1 VSDQVRQ
8 APVVNGTQVMAAGF
22 AAATAAFVTSRF
34 GVAGTLLGAAVTAMI
49 ITGGSAILKAYLEG
63 VTGHV
68 RKVPDRVRARRER
81 RKAER
86 YAEPETLPDRP
97 DLRDNFAGRMRAA
110 LDWFSHLPPLSRRS
124 ILVKGLVAAVAAF
137 LIGMVAV
144 WGVERL
150 INNSLSC
157 GLWANCP
164 DGAEPGIR
172 LVDDGRGAGSTFS
185 GVRGGTRAV
194 PVNDVQDPARR
205 PNGVQQD
212 GSFQR
217 DGFFQQAEPDIGQP
231 APRDRDARPGGVID
245 PERPAQQERLVRPE
259 TPSSA
264 SPAPE
269 QPSPGEVPQE
279 PELRPQDASPAPAQ

>member
-1 VSDQVRQ
+1 MSDEVRQ
-8 APVVNGTQVMAAGF
+8 APLVNGTQVIAAGF

-49 ITGGSAILKAYLEG
+49 ITGGSAILKAYLES
-63 VTGHV
+63 VTGRV

-97 DLRDNFAGRMRAA
+97 DLRDNFAGRLRAA
-110 LDWFSHLPPLSRRS
+110 MDWFSHLPPLSRRS
-124 ILVKGLVAAVAAF
+124 ILVKGLVAAVVAF
-137 LIGMVAV
+137 LIGMAAV
-144 WGVERL
+144 WGVERV

-172 LVDDGRGAGSTFS
+172 LIDGGRGAGSTFS
-185 GVRGGTRAV
+185 GGRAGSQDVV
-194 PVNDVQDPARR
+194 PGNEVQDPAVRLNGAQD
-205 PNGVQQD
+205 NGVRQ
-212 GSFQR
+212 
-217 DGFFQQAEPDIGQP
+217 DGFFRQGDPDLGQP
-231 APRDRDARPGGVID
+231 APRDQDARPGGVRE
-245 PERPAQQERLVRPE
+245 PEGQAEPVRPLQPE

-269 QPSPGEVPQE
+269 QPAPGDVSE
-279 PELRPQDASPAPAQ
+279 PELQPQAASPAPAQ

>member
-1 VSDQVRQ
+1 MSDEVRQ
-8 APVVNGTQVMAAGF
+8 APLVNGTQVIAAGF

-49 ITGGSAILKAYLEG
+49 ITGGSAILKAYLES
-63 VTGHV
+63 VTGRV

-97 DLRDNFAGRMRAA
+97 DLRDNFAGRLRAA
-110 LDWFSHLPPLSRRS
+110 MDWFSHLPPLSRRS
-124 ILVKGLVAAVAAF
+124 ILVKGLVAAVVAF
-137 LIGMVAV
+137 LIGMAAV
-144 WGVERL
+144 WGVERV

-164 DGAEPGIR
+164 DGAEPGLR

-185 GVRGGTRAV
+185 GGRVGSQDVV
-194 PVNDVQDPARR
+194 PGNEVQDPAVRLNGAQD
-205 PNGVQQD
+205 NGVRQ
-212 GSFQR
+212 
-217 DGFFQQAEPDIGQP
+217 DGFFRQGNPDFDQP
-231 APRDRDARPGGVID
+231 APRDQDVRPGGVREPEGPAE
-245 PERPAQQERLVRPE
+245 PERPLQPE
-259 TPSSA
+259 TPSTA

-269 QPSPGEVPQE
+269 QPAPGDVPE
-279 PELRPQDASPAPAQ
+279 PELQPQDASPAPAQ

>member
-1 VSDQVRQ
+1 MSDEVRQ
-8 APVVNGTQVMAAGF
+8 APLVNGTQVIAAGF

-49 ITGGSAILKAYLEG
+49 ITGGSAILKAYLES
-63 VTGHV
+63 VTGRV

-97 DLRDNFAGRMRAA
+97 DLRDNFAGRLRAA
-110 LDWFSHLPPLSRRS
+110 MDWFSHLPPLSRRS
-124 ILVKGLVAAVAAF
+124 ILVKGLVAAVVAF
-137 LIGMVAV
+137 LIGMAAV
-144 WGVERL
+144 WGVERV

-164 DGAEPGIR
+164 DGAEPGLR

-185 GVRGGTRAV
+185 GGRVGSQDVV
-194 PVNDVQDPARR
+194 PGNEVQDPAVRLNGTQD
-205 PNGVQQD
+205 NGVRQ
-212 GSFQR
+212 
-217 DGFFQQAEPDIGQP
+217 DGFFRQGNPDFDQP
-231 APRDRDARPGGVID
+231 APRDQDVRPGGVREPEGPAE
-245 PERPAQQERLVRPE
+245 PERPLQPE
-259 TPSSA
+259 TPSTA

-269 QPSPGEVPQE
+269 QPAPGDVPE
-279 PELRPQDASPAPAQ
+279 PELQPQDASPAPAQ